1 MAQALFLAPS
11 PASPAGTWS
20 WDSGSWDMTLPSDV
34 NYLPSVLTYQLE
46 NFSTQ
51 NPALGPLL
59 SLFPRF
65 PQQSSLPAA
74 FVAPWGKEQG
84 NFAHFHW
91 NRTEMANNEGTRRGR
106 MPVPV
111 AATGCHSHVSPPPPP
126 RTPEHT
132 PNPGLWGSRGTG
144 VCAFIPQPLPPVSLS
159 LLMDA
164 PLGNC

>member
-1 MAQALFLAPS
+1 MAPS

-74 FVAPWGKEQG
+74 FVAPWGKEQE

-91 NRTEMANNEGTRRGR
+91 NRTEMGNNAGPWMRR
-106 MPVPV
+106 VPIPA
-111 AATGCHSHVSPPPPP
+111 AATGRHGHIPPTP

-132 PNPGLWGSRGTG
+132 PNPGLRGSRGTG
-144 VCAFIPQPLPPVSLS
+144 MCAFIPQPLPAVASLF
-159 LLMDA
+159 
-164 PLGNC
+164 